1 MAGPS
6 RKALDILGDAE
17 LEVALL
23 TPVGSPGV
31 ADLPELW
38 ALILIVLS
46 VLSEANKGHCVVD
59 FS

>member
-1 MAGPS
+1 MAGPC
-6 RKALDILGDAE
+6 RKALGIHGDAK

-38 ALILIVLS
+38 ALVLIVLS
-46 VLSEANKGHCVVD
+46 VLSEANKGHSVVD
-59 FS
+59 LS

>member
-6 RKALDILGDAE
+6 RKALGILGDAE

-23 TPVGSPGV
+23 TPVGSPGI

-38 ALILIVLS
+38 ALFLIVLS
-46 VLSEANKGHCVVD
+46 VLSIAHEGHSVIYL
-59 FS
+59 S

>member
-6 RKALDILGDAE
+6 RKALGILGDAE

-23 TPVGSPGV
+23 TPVGAPGV

-38 ALILIVLS
+38 ALVLIVLS
-46 VLSEANKGHCVVD
+46 VLSEANKGHSVVD
-59 FS
+59 LS

>member
-6 RKALDILGDAE
+6 RKARGILGDAE
-17 LEVALL
+17 LEVALF
-23 TPVGSPGV
+23 TPVGAPGV

-38 ALILIVLS
+38 ALVLIVLS
-46 VLSEANKGHCVVD
+46 VLSVAHECHGVVD

>member
-1 MAGPS
+1 MAGPC
-6 RKALDILGDAE
+6 RKALGILGDAE

-38 ALILIVLS
+38 ALVLIVLS
-46 VLSEANKGHCVVD
+46 VLSEANKGHSVVD
-59 FS
+59 LS

>member
-6 RKALDILGDAE
+6 RKALSILGDAE

-23 TPVGSPGV
+23 TPVGAPGV

-38 ALILIVLS
+38 ALVLIVLS
-46 VLSEANKGHCVVD
+46 VLSEAHEGHGVVD